1 MPFAATQM
9 DLEID
14 TLSEVRQGQ
23 TSYDITQTWNPIFLK
38 KKMKL
43 LQNKNRL
50 TDNENKLGREG

>member
-1 MPFAATQM
+1 M

-50 TDNENKLGREG
+50 TENENKLGREG